1 MANLPLTIPT
11 LIISML
17 LFMILFFGIGFL
29 LNMLLRMTW
38 IMAVIYPVVV
48 IMIVDNVEFF
58 QYFSEPGVTFSKLAE
73 SFVLLHFS
81 DIFVLIFGLVGAIL
95 SGVAIRMLRV
105 RGYQMF

>member
-1 MANLPLTIPT
+1 MPLTIPT

-38 IMAVIYPVVV
+38 VMAVIYPIVV
-48 IMIVDNVEFF
+48 IMIVDDINLTE
-58 QYFSEPGVTFSKLAE
+58 YITAPAS
-73 SFVLLHFS
+73 SFPELTNSIVQLHFS
-81 DIFVLIFGLVGAIL
+81 DILVLLFGLLGAIL
-95 SGVAIRMLRV
+95 SGVSIKMLRV

>member
-1 MANLPLTIPT
+1 MPLTIPT

-17 LFMILFFGIGFL
+17 LFMVLFFGIGFL

-38 IMAVIYPVVV
+38 IMAIIYPIVV
-48 IMIVDNVEFF
+48 ITIVDDVQFF
-58 QYFSEPGVTFSKLAE
+58 QYFAEPGVTFPKLAD

-81 DIFVLIFGLVGAIL
+81 DIIVLIFGLLGAIL
-95 SGVAIRMLRV
+95 SGVAIKMLRV

>member
-1 MANLPLTIPT
+1 MPLTIPT

-38 IMAVIYPVVV
+38 VMAVIYPIVV
-48 IMIVDNVEFF
+48 ITIVDDVRLTE
-58 QYFSEPGVTFSKLAE
+58 YFTAPGS
-73 SFVLLHFS
+73 SFPELMNSIVHLHFS
-81 DIFVLIFGLVGAIL
+81 DLLVLLFGLLGAIL
-95 SGVAIRMLRV
+95 SGVSIKMLRV